1 MAGIS
6 FQRFDQEM
14 KRHYII
20 DGYNLMHAVPEY
32 QSRMRQDLGG
42 VRDHCILRL
51 SGFSMRENAKIT
63 VVFDGCR
70 QKAAAGQVRTHVRVV
85 FSKPPEKAD
94 PVIKRM
100 ADKPSPGEERIV
112 VTSDREIVRFARQCG
127 VASLSSSA
135 FARNLSQ
142 PAAAK
147 GSVEMKY
154 ERGLST
160 KEVERWMDIF
170 QGHSGKPGE
179 GAAHAD

>member
-1 MAGIS
+1 
-6 FQRFDQEM
+6 M

-32 QSRMRQDLGG
+32 KSRMGQDLSGA
-42 VRDHCILRL
+42 RDHFILRL

-70 QKAAAGQVRTHVRVV
+70 QKAAAGQGRTHVRII

-100 ADKPSPGEERIV
+100 ADRHSSREERIV
-112 VTSDREIVRFARQCG
+112 VTSDQEIVRFARQCG
-127 VASLSSSA
+127 IASLASDV
-135 FARNLSQ
+135 FAKILIQ
-142 PAAAK
+142 PPVTKRAL
-147 GSVEMKY
+147 EMKY

-160 KEVERWMDIF
+160 KEVEQWMNLF
-170 QGHSGKPGE
+170 QARSDRRQE
-179 GAAHAD
+179 GDTDAD